1 MDTQR
6 IVLLLVF
13 AFSLFLLHDAWQ
25 RQHQPQP
32 HPEHAGS
39 AARLD
44 TGSAPD
50 SGAKPGEVPTP
61 TAATPA
67 PGSVP
72 TPPQAEAV
80 ATGELVEIVTDL
92 VHAQVSSIGGDLR
105 SLKLLKQGDIEDLRK
120 PFQLLGMAGGRV
132 YIAQSGLIGPGMP
145 NHKSAWRAREKS
157 YHMAEGTDVLEV
169 KLDAS
174 GGGVKVTKTYRFHR
188 GSYLIELDH
197 EIALE
202 GAAGPQPHLYFQ
214 FLRDGQAPVGDSKLA
229 PTFTGIGVFTS
240 KDKFQKV
247 TFEEVAKGKAPYPRN
262 ATDGWIALIQHYFL
276 SAWLPDAGM
285 AREFYTKRLA
295 DSLYSA
301 GLIIPAGVLEQGRA
315 TRVPMRLYS
324 GPQDQERLQQ
334 LAATTAPGIDLA
346 VDYGWLTVIAYP
358 LFWVLA
364 WLHKLV
370 GNWGYAIILLTIL
383 IKAAFYPLSAAS
395 YRSMAKM
402 KVLAPKLQRLKEQ
415 CGDDRQR
422 LHQAMMD
429 LYKTEK
435 INPLGGCL
443 PIVVQIPVFIALY
456 WVLLSS
462 IELRQAPFILW
473 IHDLSTPDP
482 YYVLPVLMGISM
494 IVQSRLS
501 PSPPDPIQARM
512 MQIMPVVFSVFFFFF
527 PAGLVL
533 YWLVNNIISIAQQWY
548 ITRAMEQQKALAAKA

>member
-13 AFSLFLLHDAWQ
+13 TVSLFLLHDAWQ
-25 RQHQPQP
+25 RQHAVPQTP
-32 HPEHAGS
+32 S
-39 AARLD
+39 AATDAAR
-44 TGSAPD
+44 AQ
-50 SGAKPGEVPTP
+50 PGEVPAPSAATGTP
-61 TAATPA
+61 TALPSA
-67 PGSVP
+67 
-72 TPPQAEAV
+72 PQAETLA
-80 ATGELVEIVTDL
+80 AGESVEVTTD
-92 VHAQVSSIGGDLR
+92 VIRAQISTAGGDLR
-105 SLKLLKQGDIEDLRK
+105 RLELLRQADNEDLK
-120 PFQLLGMAGGRV
+120 KSFQLLGEGQGRA
-132 YIAQSGLIGPGMP
+132 YLAQSGLIGEGLP
-145 NHKSAWRAREKS
+145 NHKTVWTPRAKT
-157 YHMAEGTDVLEV
+157 YQLAEGADVLEV

-174 GGGVKVTKTYRFHR
+174 GGGVRVTKTYRFHR
-188 GSYLIELDH
+188 DSYLIELDH
-197 EIALE
+197 EIV
-202 GAAGPQPHLYFQ
+202 GAGNAAVQPYLYFQ
-214 FLRDGQAPVGDSKLA
+214 FVRDGEAPAGTSRMA
-229 PTFTGIGVFTS
+229 PTFTGIGVYTA

-247 TFEEVAKGKAPYPRN
+247 SFEDIAKGKLPYPRN
-262 ATDGWIALIQHYFL
+262 STDGWIAIIQHYFL
-276 SAWLPDAGM
+276 SAWLPASG
-285 AREFYTKRLA
+285 APREFFTKRLA
-295 DSLYSA
+295 DNLYSA
-301 GLIIPAGVLEQGRA
+301 GVIVPSVAVEPGQTV
-315 TRVPMRLYS
+315 RVPMSLYS

-334 LAATTAPGIDLA
+334 LAASAAPGLDLA

-415 CGDDRQR
+415 YGDDRQR
-422 LHQAMMD
+422 LHQAMME

-473 IHDLSTPDP
+473 IHDLSKPDP
-482 YYVLPVLMGISM
+482 YYILPILMGISM
-494 IVQSRLS
+494 ILQSRLS
-501 PSPPDPIQARM
+501 PAPPDPIQARM
-512 MQIMPVVFSVFFFFF
+512 MQIMPIVFSVFFFFF

-548 ITRAMEQQKALAAKA
+548 ITRGLERQKGAVAKT

>member
-13 AFSLFLLHDAWQ
+13 TVSLFLLHDAWQ
-25 RQHQPQP
+25 RQHAAPQQAP
-32 HPEHAGS
+32 S
-39 AARLD
+39 AATAAAEGGTD
-44 TGSAPD
+44 VTAT
-50 SGAKPGEVPTP
+50 KPGEVPAP
-61 TAATPA
+61 SAAVKAGGATPA
-67 PGSVP
+67 A
-72 TPPQAEAV
+72 PQAERLAAGEAV
-80 ATGELVEIVTDL
+80 EVVTDL
-92 VHAQVSSIGGDLR
+92 VRAEISTAGGDLR
-105 SLKLLKQGDIEDLRK
+105 RLELLKHSDIEDLNK
-120 PFQLLGMAGGRV
+120 SFQLLGEAHGRT
-132 YIAQSGLIGPGMP
+132 YLAQSGLIGEGLP
-145 NHKSAWRAREKS
+145 NHKTTWVPREKA
-157 YHMAEGTDVLEV
+157 YRLAEGSDVVEV
-169 KLDAS
+169 KLDAA
-174 GGGVKVTKTYRFHR
+174 GGGVRVTKIYRFHR
-188 GSYLIELDH
+188 GSYLIEIDH
-197 EIALE
+197 EIV
-202 GAAGPQPHLYFQ
+202 GTGNAAVQAYLYFQ
-214 FLRDGQAPVGDSKLA
+214 FVRDGQPPVGDSKMA
-229 PTFTGIGVFTS
+229 PTFTGVGVYTA

-247 TFEEVAKGKAPYPRN
+247 SFEDIAKGKLPYPRN
-262 ATDGWIALIQHYFL
+262 TTDGWIAIIQHYFL
-276 SAWLPDAGM
+276 SAWLPATGVP
-285 AREFYTKRLA
+285 REFFTKRLA
-295 DSLYSA
+295 EDLYSA
-301 GLIIPAGVLEQGRA
+301 GVIVSAASVEPGKAVK
-315 TRVPMRLYS
+315 VPMSLYS

-334 LAATTAPGIDLA
+334 LSATTAPGLDLA

-364 WLHKLV
+364 WFYKLV

-415 CGDDRQR
+415 YGDDRQR

-473 IHDLSTPDP
+473 IHDLSKPDP
-482 YYVLPVLMGISM
+482 YYILPILMGLSM
-494 IVQSRLS
+494 ILQSRLS
-501 PSPPDPIQARM
+501 PTPPDPIQARM
-512 MQIMPVVFSVFFFFF
+512 MQLMPIIFSVFFFFF

-548 ITRAMEQQKALAAKA
+548 ITRGLEQQQRGPVAKT